1 MFERFYK
8 TDRSRS
14 QDKSGV
20 GLGLNIVRS
29 IVKLHDG
36 EVIVRSTEGQ
46 FCEFTFTL
54 PTAEAAPL
62 SRHTA
67 PIPPLSDELK

>member
-1 MFERFYK
+1 M
-8 TDRSRS
+8 
-14 QDKSGV
+14 

-29 IVKLHDG
+29 IINLHQG

-54 PTAEAAPL
+54 PSAPRPV

-67 PIPPLSDELK
+67 PIPVIPNDTK